1 MYGKGAKRHK
11 WLPKCE
17 PIYCFF
23 GEFIAIYDE
32 AVNLARCAYP
42 LTQVGELNAHYV
54 TFALMPCPRYYKSS
68 VRARSKSK
76 SVVFSQNESEKQLG
90 LHMHI

>member
-32 AVNLARCAYP
+32 AVNLARCAM
-42 LTQVGELNAHYV
+42 LV
-54 TFALMPCPRYYKSS
+54 
-68 VRARSKSK
+68 
-76 SVVFSQNESEKQLG
+76 
-90 LHMHI
+90 